1 MYRLLTFFLLFVNLN
16 CYSQKII
23 KTDIFEVNYSEKF
36 EQPLWLEYEI
46 SCVNGELKRPKIN
59 FRKVISTHTSDNFD
73 YKDNIWDK
81 GHLAPS
87 ATFNCDKEMQE
98 STYTFLNCALQH
110 NRLNQGAWYQ
120 LEKFERK
127 LASSYKEVNVR
138 IDLIFDE
145 SSIMLATG
153 ATVASFFIKTIQFGD
168 ETIIV
173 KFPNKDVSGRKWSE
187 FIILE
192 NNY

>member
-1 MYRLLTFFLLFVNLN
+1 MYRLLICSLIFVNLT

-36 EQPLWLEYEI
+36 EQPLWLKYEI

-59 FRKVISTHTSDNFD
+59 FRKVIGTHTSDNLD
-73 YKDNIWDK
+73 YKNNIWDK

-87 ATFNCDKEMQE
+87 ATFNCNEEMQE
-98 STYTFLNCALQH
+98 STFTFLNCALQH
-110 NRLNQGAWYQ
+110 QKLNQGAWYQ
-120 LEKFERK
+120 LEKFERN
-127 LASSYKEVNVR
+127 LASFYKVNVK
-138 IDLIFDE
+138 IELVFDD
-145 SSIMLATG
+145 SSIILPTG
-153 ATVASFFIKTIQFGD
+153 ATVASFFIKTIQFGN
-168 ETIIV
+168 ESIIV

-192 NNY
+192 N

>member
-1 MYRLLTFFLLFVNLN
+1 MYRLLTCFLIFVNLT

-36 EQPLWLEYEI
+36 EQPLWLKYEI

-59 FRKVISTHTSDNFD
+59 FRKVTGTHTSDDLD
-73 YKDNIWDK
+73 YKNNIWDK

-87 ATFNCDKEMQE
+87 ATFNCNEDMQE
-98 STYTFLNCALQH
+98 STFTFLNCALQH
-110 NRLNQGAWYQ
+110 NKLNRGAWYQ
-120 LEKFERK
+120 LERFERN
-127 LASSYKEVNVR
+127 LASYYKDVNVK

-145 SSIMLATG
+145 SSIILPTG
-153 ATVASFFIKTIQFGD
+153 ATVASFFIKTIQFGN

-173 KFPNKDVSGRKWSE
+173 KFPNIDVSGRKWS
-187 FIILE
+187 
-192 NNY
+192 

>member
-1 MYRLLTFFLLFVNLN
+1 MYRLLTCFLIFVNLT

-36 EQPLWLEYEI
+36 EQPLWLKYEI
-46 SCVNGELKRPKIN
+46 SCINGELKRPNIN
-59 FRKVISTHTSDNFD
+59 FRKVKDTHTSDNLD

-87 ATFNCDKEMQE
+87 ATFNCDEEMQE
-98 STYTFLNCALQH
+98 STFTFLNCALQH
-110 NRLNQGAWYQ
+110 NKLNRGAWYQ
-120 LEKFERK
+120 LERFERN
-127 LASSYKEVNVR
+127 LASYYKDVNVK

-145 SSIMLATG
+145 SSIILPTG
-153 ATVASFFIKTIQFGD
+153 ATVASFFIKTIQFGN

-173 KFPNKDVSGRKWSE
+173 KFPNIDVSGRKWSE

-192 NNY
+192 NN